1 MDGEVSL
8 FDIPKL
14 YNPSAVSFYE
24 DPEIIPLYTFCELD
38 PESTAMTVHIAVQ
51 LAGEMAKCTILWNS
65 YVHDS
70 ANDDIKNPNLIP
82 KNDPLGLCGKGI
94 TDVAK

>member
-14 YNPSAVSFYE
+14 YNPSAVSYYE
-24 DPEIIPLYTFCELD
+24 DPEVVPLYTLCELD

-51 LAGEMAKCTILWNS
+51 LAGGMANCTNLWNS
-65 YVHDS
+65 YVRDS
-70 ANDDIKNPNLIP
+70 ANDDTKNPNLIP